1 MLKIIENY
9 IRSLVNEV
17 VDKGV
22 NRLIQDQ
29 YIENL
34 FEMVPASKKVG
45 IINLVELAMRASQ
58 GKPISRPL
66 GSHYHL
72 SPWEKLLFNPVHLFH
87 FPTPETE
94 TINTSVTI
102 GKNSKKPLN
111 ISIPIM
117 IAAMSFGGALSKSA
131 KIALAKGASMAGT
144 ATNTGEAGLMEE
156 EREAANLLIGQYNRG
171 GWLNTPEKY
180 SQLDAIEIQ

>member
-1 MLKIIENY
+1 LKIIENY

-131 KIALAKGASMAGT
+131 KIALAKGAS
-144 ATNTGEAGLMEE
+144 
-156 EREAANLLIGQYNRG
+156 
-171 GWLNTPEKY
+171 WLELPPILGK
-180 SQLDAIEIQ
+180 QG